1 MASRKLTN
9 SGPSTLRGACHITR
23 LMTNPQPNSLAL
35 PSGLSAEELLAAA
48 GRTKAEGVVPWES

>member
-9 SGPSTLRGACHITR
+9 SGPSALRGACHITR

-48 GRTKAEGVVPWES
+48 GRTKAEGVVP